1 MIYDSLHAPYV
12 HKPEELKTILAFI
25 RSLGDDALLDWIK
38 GLVRLPHPQ
47 PDQNPL
53 FMSGESGC
61 GKGTLVK
68 LIRTMIGSENVA
80 VMGGG
85 KLICTMIG
93 PANVAVVGGG
103 SGKDTVVA
111 SHSQRPLLVIFDEF
125 EFDGWA
131 RHKGLK
137 FILNEQAHRVL
148 ITSNDPPPENFILGL
163 KRRPIHIRCGN
174 GLVGNKLI
182 FEDLHRL
189 MEDRDVI
196 HTFWDY
202 LKKGRWGWLRHKVR
216 IRAIVLYWLKLTES
230 LMEPGNAAFA
240 RDHADHEAMWE

>member
-12 HKPEELKTILAFI
+12 HKSEELKTILAFI
-25 RSLGDDALLDWIK
+25 CSLGDDALLDWIK
-38 GLVRLPHPQ
+38 GLVRFPHPE

-53 FMSGESGC
+53 FMSGEPAC
-61 GKGTLVK
+61 GKYTLVK
-68 LIRTMIGSENVA
+68 LIRTMIGSENLVE
-80 VMGGG
+80 
-85 KLICTMIG
+85 
-93 PANVAVVGGG
+93 VGGR
-103 SGKDTVVA
+103 SGKGIVLA
-111 SHSQRPLLVIFDEF
+111 CLSQCTLLVNFAEF

-202 LKKGRWGWLRHKVR
+202 LKKGRWGWIRHKFR
-216 IRAIVLYWLKLTES
+216 IRAIVLYWLKLTEP
-230 LMEPGNAAFA
+230 LMKPGNAAFA
-240 RDHADHEAMWE
+240 RDHAEHEAMWE